1 MFEIK
6 KSELR
11 ENVEAFAIAV
21 LTILFINIFVFQSF
35 IVKGPSMI
43 PTLQDGERLIV
54 NKFIY
59 RFRAPR
65 TGDIVIVKPP
75 NDPEKKYIKRVI
87 AGPFGSPSL
96 YIQNSKT
103 YVDGVELDE
112 PYIKEKM
119 EQDLESLVVPEGKIF
134 VMGDNRNWSKDSRDP
149 DVGFIPLENVVGK
162 AEVIFWPPFQM
173 KLLFSHKYKKIPTSS
188 ETHWLFHL
196 PGQEY

>member
-1 MFEIK
+1 MLEIK

-21 LTILFINIFVFQSF
+21 LTILFINIFIFQSF

-59 RFRAPR
+59 RFRAPH

-87 AGPFGSPSL
+87 AGPYDSPSL
-96 YIQNSKT
+96 YIQNAKT
-103 YVDGVELDE
+103 YVDGVQLDE

-119 EQDLESLVVPEGKIF
+119 EQDYESVVVPEGKIF

-149 DVGFIPLENVVGK
+149 DVGFIPIENVVGK

-173 KLLFSHKYKKIPTSS
+173 KFLFSHKYKKLPASG

-196 PGQEY
+196 PGQE